1 MALQSRSA
9 ARASIIRCRPESV
22 HSRARA
28 SPQPSRGRSSP
39 AGACRPS
46 TAQRGRTRARQA
58 FPGPAEPSPQ
68 NEVPRTSLPPPPR
81 GSSQGLPRPCSPAP
95 RRCHL
100 LDVVELLGAEVQS
113 HDDSLSRRSRT
124 GRQRVKNEGVP
135 FCFACGRVV
144 SPVLVWFWLRQKT
157 CRSFIF
163 PSAFVSEPTSC
174 SGIVKM
180 NAHALVESQ
189 SNLWCRCTD
198 RLLLRF
204 KFQAPPPPPGVQCCA
219 GLSGSSP
226 SK

>member
-22 HSRARA
+22 HSLARA

-46 TAQRGRTRARQA
+46 TAQRGRTRASQA

-68 NEVPRTSLPPPPR
+68 KVVPRTSLPPSPPR
-81 GSSQGLPRPCSPAP
+81 GVFPGASKGLAP
-95 RRCHL
+95 PPPGVVHL

-124 GRQRVKNEGVP
+124 GRQRVKNEGVL

-157 CRSFIF
+157 CRSFTF
-163 PSAFVSEPTSC
+163 PSVFVSEPTSC
-174 SGIVKM
+174 SKMSVKK
-180 NAHALVESQ
+180 E
-189 SNLWCRCTD
+189 RP
-198 RLLLRF
+198 
-204 KFQAPPPPPGVQCCA
+204 KGKYK
-219 GLSGSSP
+219 SGASFGGA
-226 SK
+226 